1 LSIFGY
7 FSVTPFGPIYRHNFA
22 MISVKNDPSNTTTVM
37 ILSDWTKES
46 LSRAHT
52 IEKEMLRIASPA
64 VLFDFTDCLVLD
76 SAGAVEIIRLK
87 MVMGVRG
94 CIVDFV
100 NLKSDDQKLLRF
112 YEKNY
117 QLKPP
122 LPTINSFSFEAV
134 GKRISDFFG
143 GIGNFLSFV
152 GEGAGATFKVILK
165 PWSFRF
171 TSFIKQVDI
180 AAIRAIP
187 IIMILSF
194 LIGLVVAY
202 QSAGYLD
209 KVGGDIFVV
218 DLSVMSVFRELSPMI
233 AAILIAARSAS
244 SFTAEIGTMKITEEI
259 DAMRTMGLDPFLFL
273 VLPRVFALVLM
284 MPLIIFAADI
294 AGMMGALVVANL
306 HLGISVNEFIDRMYL
321 EISINELYVGLGK
334 SPIYGGIIAI
344 VGCYHGF
351 QVSGSTDSIGALT
364 TKSVVSAIFWVI
376 ICDACIAIALTKLG
390 I

>member
-1 LSIFGY
+1 
-7 FSVTPFGPIYRHNFA
+7 
-22 MISVKNDPSNTTTVM
+22 MIRIKYDSSSASATVM
-37 ILSDWTKES
+37 IMSYWTKES
-46 LSRAHT
+46 LSQNHT
-52 IEKEMLRIASPA
+52 IGKEMVSFFSIS
-64 VLFDFTDCLVLD
+64 VIFDFTDCLGID

-87 MVMGVRG
+87 TMMGERG
-94 CIVDFV
+94 CGVDFI
-100 NLKSDDQKLLRF
+100 NLKEEDQKLLRF
-112 YEKNY
+112 YEKNFSY
-117 QLKPP
+117 KPP
-122 LPTINSFSFEAV
+122 LPTRELHAIEALGKWIIDTFE
-134 GKRISDFFG
+134 

-152 GEGAGATFKVILK
+152 GEGAAATLKVIIK
-165 PWSFRF
+165 PWNFRF
-171 TSFIKQVDI
+171 TSFIKHVDI

-202 QSAGYLD
+202 QSAGYLN

-244 SFTAEIGTMKITEEI
+244 AFTAEIGTMKITEEI
-259 DAMRTMGLDPFLFL
+259 DAMRTMGLDPFVFL
-273 VLPRVFALVLM
+273 VLPRVFALIFM

-334 SPIYGGIIAI
+334 SPIYGGIVAI

-351 QVSGSTDSIGALT
+351 QVSGSTDSIGSLT

>member
-1 LSIFGY
+1 MRIS
-7 FSVTPFGPIYRHNFA
+7 RHNFV
-22 MISVKNDPSNTTTVM
+22 MIFVKNDPAKTVM
-37 ILSDWTKES
+37 IMSEWTKES
-46 LSRAHT
+46 LSRNCT
-52 IEKEMLRIASPA
+52 LEKEILNLSMSSLT
-64 VLFDFTDCLVLD
+64 FDFSGCTRID

-87 MVMGVRG
+87 MGMDKRG
-94 CIVDFV
+94 CRV
-100 NLKSDDQKLLRF
+100 NFTNLTPDNHQLLAF
-112 YEKNY
+112 YEKNFAS
-117 QLKPP
+117 KPP
-122 LPTINSFSFEAV
+122 LRKMPPHLIESF
-134 GKRISDFFG
+134 GKWIIDTAE

-152 GEGAGATFKVILK
+152 GEGAAATLKVMIK
-165 PWSFRF
+165 PWNFRF
-171 TSFIKQVDI
+171 TSFAKHVDV

-187 IIMILSF
+187 IIMMLSF

-202 QSAGYLD
+202 QSAGYLN
-209 KVGGDIFVV
+209 KIGGDIFVV

-244 SFTAEIGTMKITEEI
+244 AFTAEIGTMKITEEI
-259 DAMRTMGLDPFLFL
+259 DAMRTMGLDPSLFL
-273 VLPRVFALVLM
+273 VLPRVFALILM
-284 MPLIIFAADI
+284 MPIIIFAADI
-294 AGMMGALVVANL
+294 AGMMGALIVANL

-351 QVSGSTDSIGALT
+351 QVSGSTQSIGALT

>member
-1 LSIFGY
+1 
-7 FSVTPFGPIYRHNFA
+7 
-22 MISVKNDPSNTTTVM
+22 MISVKNDPTNATTVM
-37 ILSDWTKES
+37 IVSDWTKES
-46 LSRAHT
+46 LSRT
-52 IEKEMLRIASPA
+52 DVIEKEMVRIASA
-64 VLFDFTDCLVLD
+64 SIAFDFSDCLALD

-87 MVMGVRG
+87 MAMRARG
-94 CIVDFV
+94 CVVDFV

-117 QLKPP
+117 HVKPP
-122 LPTINSFSFEAV
+122 FPVKTSYSVEAV
-134 GKRISDFFG
+134 GKTISDFFE

-152 GEGAGATFKVILK
+152 GEGAAATLKVIFK

-202 QSAGYLD
+202 QSAGYLE

-259 DAMRTMGLDPFLFL
+259 DAMRTMGLDPILFL

-284 MPLIIFAADI
+284 MPIIIFAADM

-344 VGCYHGF
+344 VGCYRGF

>member
-1 LSIFGY
+1 MNSE
-7 FSVTPFGPIYRHNFA
+7 
-22 MISVKNDPSNTTTVM
+22 
-37 ILSDWTKES
+37 WTKES
-46 LSRAHT
+46 LSKSYS
-52 IEKEMLRIASPA
+52 IDKEILRISAPS
-64 VLFDFTDCLVLD
+64 VFFDFSECTRID
-76 SAGAVEIIRLK
+76 SAGAIEIIRLK
-87 MVMGVRG
+87 NAILAKG
-94 CIVDFV
+94 CRIESI
-100 NLKSDDQKLLRF
+100 NLSSEDQKLLQF
-112 YEKNY
+112 YEKNFSN
-117 QLKPP
+117 KPP
-122 LPTINSFSFEAV
+122 LPTLNPHIIESFGRGIVDTVE
-134 GKRISDFFG
+134 
-143 GIGNFLSFV
+143 GIGDFLSFV
-152 GEGAGATFKVILK
+152 GEGVAATLKVMIK

-171 TSFIKQVDI
+171 SSFIKHVDI

-202 QSAGYLD
+202 QSAGYLN

-244 SFTAEIGTMKITEEI
+244 AFTAEIGTMKITEEI
-259 DAMRTMGLDPFLFL
+259 DAMRTMGLDPFVFL
-273 VLPRVFALVLM
+273 VLPRVFALILM

-334 SPIYGGIIAI
+334 SPIYGGIIAV
-344 VGCYHGF
+344 VGCYRGF
-351 QVSGSTDSIGALT
+351 QVSGSTESIGALT

-376 ICDACIAIALTKLG
+376 ICDACIAMALTKLG

>member
-1 LSIFGY
+1 
-7 FSVTPFGPIYRHNFA
+7 
-22 MISVKNDPSNTTTVM
+22 MILIKKDPAATVM
-37 ILSDWTKES
+37 IMSEWTKES
-46 LSRAHT
+46 LSRSHT
-52 IEKEMLRIASPA
+52 IEKEILALSTSPL
-64 VLFDFTDCLVLD
+64 LFDFSECTRID
-76 SAGAVEIIRLK
+76 SAGAVEIIRLYEA
-87 MVMGVRG
+87 MGARG
-94 CIVDFV
+94 CRVDFI
-100 NLKSDDQKLLRF
+100 NLTSENQKLLTF
-112 YEKNY
+112 YAKNFSH
-117 QLKPP
+117 KPP
-122 LPTINSFSFEAV
+122 LRKLKSHFLESFGRGIVDLFA
-134 GKRISDFFG
+134 

-152 GEGAGATFKVILK
+152 GEGVAATFKVMIK
-165 PWSFRF
+165 PWNFRF
-171 TSFIKQVDI
+171 TSFVKQVDI

-187 IIMILSF
+187 IIMMLSF

-202 QSAGYLD
+202 QSAGYLN
-209 KVGGDIFVV
+209 KIGGDIFVV

-259 DAMRTMGLDPFLFL
+259 DAMRTMGLDPFVFL
-273 VLPRVFALVLM
+273 VLPRVFALILM
-284 MPLIIFAADI
+284 MPIIIFAADI

-344 VGCYHGF
+344 VGCYRGF
-351 QVSGSTDSIGALT
+351 QVSGSTESIGALT

>member
-1 LSIFGY
+1 MG
-7 FSVTPFGPIYRHNFA
+7 IYRHNLV
-22 MISVKNDPSNTTTVM
+22 MICVKNDPSLKSMTTVM
-37 ILSDWTKES
+37 IVWDWTKET
-46 LSRAHT
+46 LRGINT
-52 IEKEMLRIASPA
+52 IEKEMLCISSPSI
-64 VLFDFTDCLVLD
+64 VFDFTDCLRID

-87 MVMGVRG
+87 RVMGARG
-94 CIVDFV
+94 CCVNFL
-100 NLKSDDQKLLRF
+100 NLKAEDQKLLSF

-117 QLKPP
+117 QEKPP
-122 LPTINSFSFEAV
+122 YLKINSYSVEAV
-134 GKRISDFFG
+134 GNNIIDFFE

-152 GEGAGATFKVILK
+152 GEGAAATVKVMIR

-171 TSFIKQVDI
+171 TSFVKYVDI

-187 IIMILSF
+187 IIMMLSF

-202 QSAGYLD
+202 QSAGYLN

-244 SFTAEIGTMKITEEI
+244 SFTAQIGTMKITEEI
-259 DAMRTMGLDPFLFL
+259 DAMRTMGLDPFVFL

-284 MPLIIFAADI
+284 MPLLIFAADM
-294 AGMMGALVVANL
+294 AGMAGALVVANL
-306 HLGISVNEFIDRMYL
+306 HLGISLNEFIDRMYL

-351 QVSGSTDSIGALT
+351 KVSGSTDSIGALT

-376 ICDACIAIALTKLG
+376 ICDACIAVALTKLG

>member
-1 LSIFGY
+1 
-7 FSVTPFGPIYRHNFA
+7 
-22 MISVKNDPSNTTTVM
+22 MIRIQNDSDSTITTVM
-37 ILSDWTKES
+37 MVSEWTKES
-46 LSRAHT
+46 LSRSHI
-52 IEKEMLRIASPA
+52 IEKEILTLDASA
-64 VLFDFTDCLVLD
+64 LLFDFSECIRID
-76 SAGAVEIIRLK
+76 SAGAVEIMRLK
-87 MVMGVRG
+87 ETMRTRG
-94 CIVDFV
+94 CSVDFV
-100 NLKSDDQKLLRF
+100 NLNADIDKLLTF

-117 QLKPP
+117 SIKPP
-122 LPTINSFSFEAV
+122 LRKQKSHFLESFGRGIFDLFA
-134 GKRISDFFG
+134 

-152 GEGAGATFKVILK
+152 GEGAASTLKVILK
-165 PWSFRF
+165 PWNFRF
-171 TSFIKQVDI
+171 TSFVKQVDI

-187 IIMILSF
+187 IIMMLSF

-202 QSAGYLD
+202 QSAGYLN
-209 KVGGDIFVV
+209 KIGGDIFVV

-259 DAMRTMGLDPFLFL
+259 DAMRTMGLDPFVFL
-273 VLPRVFALVLM
+273 VLPRVFALILM
-284 MPLIIFAADI
+284 MPIIIFAADI

-344 VGCYHGF
+344 VGCYRGF
-351 QVSGSTDSIGALT
+351 QVSGSTESIGALT

>member
-1 LSIFGY
+1 
-7 FSVTPFGPIYRHNFA
+7 
-22 MISVKNDPSNTTTVM
+22 MISVKNDPSLKNTTWVM

-46 LSRAHT
+46 LSGTHI
-52 IEKEMLRIASPA
+52 IEKEIFRIVSPA
-64 VLFDFTDCLVLD
+64 VLFDFSDCLALD

-87 MVMGVRG
+87 MAMGARG
-94 CIVDFV
+94 CVVDFV

-122 LPTINSFSFEAV
+122 FPTINTFSFEAV
-134 GKRISDFFG
+134 DKSISNFFD

-152 GEGAGATFKVILK
+152 GEGAAATLKVMLK

-344 VGCYHGF
+344 VGCYRGF
-351 QVSGSTDSIGALT
+351 QVSGSTDSIGSLT

-376 ICDACIAIALTKLG
+376 ICDACIAIALTKLE

>member
-1 LSIFGY
+1 MLS
-7 FSVTPFGPIYRHNFA
+7 VR
-22 MISVKNDPSNTTTVM
+22 KNADEKGTAAVM
-37 ILSDWTKES
+37 IHSEWTKES
-46 LSRAHT
+46 LSKNRRIDHE
-52 IEKEMLRIASPA
+52 ILRIASSS
-64 VLFDFTDCLVLD
+64 VVFDFSECTRID
-76 SAGAVEIIRLK
+76 SAGAVEIVRLK
-87 MVMGVRG
+87 NTLMGNG
-94 CIVDFV
+94 CRVEWDK
-100 NLKSDDQKLLRF
+100 LDDDDRKLLF
-112 YEKNY
+112 FCEKNFTHIPPVR
-117 QLKPP
+117 KPKNHVIENFGRG
-122 LPTINSFSFEAV
+122 TIGFFE
-134 GKRISDFFG
+134 GIGDFFT
-143 GIGNFLSFV
+143 FL
-152 GEGAGATFKVILK
+152 GESVVSVAKVAVR

-171 TSFIKQVDI
+171 TSFIKHVDV
-180 AAIRAIP
+180 AAIRAMP

-202 QSAGYLD
+202 QSAGYLS
-209 KVGGDIFVV
+209 KVGGEIFVV

-273 VLPRVFALVLM
+273 VLPRVFALIVM

-294 AGMMGALVVANL
+294 AGVMGTLVVANL
-306 HLGISVNEFIDRMYL
+306 HLGISVNEFIDRLYF

-351 QVSGSTDSIGALT
+351 KVSGSTDSIGALT

-376 ICDACIAIALTKLG
+376 ICDACIAVALTKLG

>member
-1 LSIFGY
+1 
-7 FSVTPFGPIYRHNFA
+7 
-22 MISVKNDPSNTTTVM
+22 MISVKNDPDLINTVTVM
-37 ILSDWTKES
+37 MNSQWTKES
-46 LSRAHT
+46 LSKSHH
-52 IEKEMLRIASPA
+52 IDKEILRISASL
-64 VLFDFTDCLVLD
+64 VVFDFSECTRID
-76 SAGAVEIIRLK
+76 SAGAVEVIRLK
-87 MVMGVRG
+87 NVMVAKG
-94 CIVDFV
+94 CRVDCI
-100 NLKSDDQKLLRF
+100 NLSSEDQKLLQL
-112 YEKNY
+112 YEKNFSN
-117 QLKPP
+117 KPP
-122 LPTINSFSFEAV
+122 LPTLKPHIIES
-134 GKRISDFFG
+134 FG
-143 GIGNFLSFV
+143 GGIVDTVEGVGNFLSFV
-152 GEGAGATFKVILK
+152 GEGVAATLKVMIK
-165 PWSFRF
+165 PWNFRF

-202 QSAGYLD
+202 QSAGYLN

-244 SFTAEIGTMKITEEI
+244 AFTAEIGTMKITEEI
-259 DAMRTMGLDPFLFL
+259 DAMRTMGLDPFVFL
-273 VLPRVFALVLM
+273 VLPRVFALILM

-334 SPIYGGIIAI
+334 SPIYGGIVAI
-344 VGCYHGF
+344 VGCYRGF

-376 ICDACIAIALTKLG
+376 ICDACIAVALTKLG